1 MRNPVIR
8 FAISL
13 AIFVALWYVLL
24 QVLFMGGGAEPT
36 GLCVITVLAAT
47 AGIVS
52 YVRLGKA
59 A

>member
-1 MRNPVIR
+1 MQHPVTR
-8 FAISL
+8 LAISL
-13 AIFVALWYVLL
+13 VIVNAVWYVLL

-36 GLCVITVLAAT
+36 GLSAITVLAAT

-52 YVRLGKA
+52 YIRLGKA